1 MLWQRIKEQKG
12 FTLVELMVVL
22 VILGIVGSF
31 AVPALTG
38 YIDDTKEKKAVTETQ
53 ACVTAAT
60 GAAAEERAEAVN
72 AAFTENSDSF
82 TTEFTKWA
90 GTLTDSPIAVTG
102 DLTLT
107 EGDGQYYL
115 KPVYDS
121 GKSYFTKF
129 STIINKADV
138 TGSIDLLQFN
148 ADGKVL
154 CLVYTSAD
162 GITVAYSAGGSA
174 GSPDTTI
181 PVATIPAPTTTPIP
195 TLAPTP
201 TTAPKDLI
209 ITLHKVDADRPS
221 VRIGNAEFT
230 LYKDGVFY
238 AKVETNT
245 SADVTFTIKDAGT
258 YTLKE
263 TVVPEGYQRAA
274 DVTFTVTLK
283 KNGKEFAC
291 DRDRKITIEEKP
303 VKKTYTIWAV
313 DEDGN
318 PLSDVP
324 LYLTGDGLGSRK
336 DSDVNWVSDAASGK
350 VFELRPWNKEYTIH
364 IKEDTGAA
372 AGYDVPCTYTFY
384 VKDDFTL
391 EGGSGND
398 RGGGWVDDNNV
409 YIICKKKKTDD
420 DGVRIGSEN
429 GKTIVTLIEPA
440 IWPYDTLYRNSN
452 GNLRFKDENGND
464 ILTPKIERGKLYY
477 HINENG
483 ETEYYVGKE
492 TISNVSVWDGIE
504 GSAEKIYKDWGLSP
518 DSRGYCV
525 TSALLYP
532 TNTKIITEND
542 TDHFIWA
549 NSINNISTGNF
560 VLYNGELYVFST
572 SGNVTTNAGYP
583 PVDGQGNW
591 YKVNREC
598 YKVTSYEKGADTEG
612 EKNHKYD
619 DFLNN

>member
-38 YIDDTKEKKAVTETQ
+38 YIDDSKEKKAVTETQ

-90 GTLTDSPIAVTG
+90 GTLTGSPIAVTG

-209 ITLHKVDADRPS
+209 IILHKVDADRPS

-263 TVVPEGYQRAA
+263 TVVPEGYQKAA

-283 KNGKEFAC
+283 KNGKDFAC

-318 PLSDVP
+318 RLSDVP

-350 VFELRPWNKEYTIH
+350 EFELRPWNKEYTIH

-398 RGGGWVDDNNV
+398 RGGGWVNDNNV
-409 YIICKKKKTDD
+409 YIICKKIKST
-420 DGVRIGSEN
+420 DGVIIGSKN
-429 GKTIVTLIEPA
+429 GKTLVSLLDAEP
-440 IWPYDTLYRNSN
+440 WPYDSLHKNED
-452 GNLRFKDENGND
+452 GFLRFTDSDGND
-464 ILTPKIERGKLYY
+464 TLSASIEQGKLYY
-477 HINENG
+477 TINKDGEREYFFGKQSQTENLWAG
-483 ETEYYVGKE
+483 ITDSAE
-492 TISNVSVWDGIE
+492 TIYDSWNF
-504 GSAEKIYKDWGLSP
+504 SP
-518 DSRGYCV
+518 WKRGYAATPV
-525 TSALLYP
+525 KLYP
-532 TNTKIITEND
+532 VDTKIITLND
-542 TDHFIWA
+542 TTHFY
-549 NSINNISTGNF
+549 NDNKSISNISSGNF
-560 VLYNGELYVFST
+560 VLYNGELYIFTNTST
-572 SGNVTTNAGYP
+572 EPTNASYP
-583 PVDGQGNW
+583 PVEGSGNW
-591 YKVNREC
+591 YKVNPEH
-598 YKVTSYEKGADTEG
+598 YKVISYEKGADTEG